1 MTEPLRATPPEP
13 PAVPEPSSVPETD
26 QEMSF
31 FEHLGELRIR
41 LLRSILALVPAVAVA
56 WYFKTEIKDFLIA
69 PLEPA
74 WEKLN
79 LPGEAVLRF
88 AGPADAFMMYLKNSL
103 IGGLLLASPWIFWQ
117 LWMFISPGLY
127 KREKVLAVPFIIAS
141 TVCFVGGA
149 IFGYKLVFPEAF
161 RILLGFSDETLV
173 ATLFVK
179 DYMPFFR
186 RMLLAFGVVFE
197 VPVIVTFLAGAGIVT
212 WRQLLRFSRWWIIV
226 AAFISMLL
234 TPQDVYTM
242 VMMLVPLVL
251 LYFVG
256 VGCAYLIS
264 LFQSQEKQV

>member
-1 MTEPLRATPPEP
+1 
-13 PAVPEPSSVPETD
+13 
-26 QEMSF
+26 
-31 FEHLGELRIR
+31 
-41 LLRSILALVPAVAVA
+41 
-56 WYFKTEIKDFLIA
+56 
-69 PLEPA
+69 
-74 WEKLN
+74 
-79 LPGEAVLRF
+79 
-88 AGPADAFMMYLKNSL
+88 
-103 IGGLLLASPWIFWQ
+103 
-117 LWMFISPGLY
+117 MFISPGLY